1 MSGLILPDSVPGQ
14 VLRTIRERRVIP
26 VASWTLAD
34 EIARVLRRPK
44 LRAYRISAEDVA
56 AVLGLLAPFLPTVE
70 SRISSRDPNDSV
82 VIEGALSGEVQAIVT
97 GDADLLDDDD
107 LRRRLA
113 EHGIRG
119 ARPPTW
125 SRCSANDREA

>member
-1 MSGLILPDSVPGQ
+1 VSGLILPDSVPGQ
-14 VLRTIRERRVIP
+14 VLRAVRERRVVP
-26 VASWTLAD
+26 VASWSLAD

-82 VIEGALSGEVQAIVT
+82 VIEAALSGEVQAIVT
-97 GDADLLDDDD
+97 GDADLLEDDD
-107 LRRRLA
+107 LRRRLT
-113 EHGIRG
+113 EHGIRVVTPAELVEMLG
-119 ARPPTW
+119 K
-125 SRCSANDREA
+125 

>member
-1 MSGLILPDSVPGQ
+1 VSGLILPGSVPGQ
-14 VLRTIRERRVIP
+14 ILRAVRERRVIP
-26 VASWTLAD
+26 VASWGLAD

-44 LRAYRISAEDVA
+44 LRAYRISEEDVA
-56 AVLGLLAPFLPTVE
+56 AALGLLVPFLPTVE

-82 VIEGALSGEVQAIVT
+82 VIEAALSGQAQAIVT

-113 EHGIRG
+113 EHGIRVVTPIELVEMLG
-119 ARPPTW
+119 
-125 SRCSANDREA
+125 E

>member
-1 MSGLILPDSVPGQ
+1 VSGLILPDSVPGQ

-119 ARPPTW
+119 VT
-125 SRCSANDREA
+125 SADLVEMLGK

>member
-1 MSGLILPDSVPGQ
+1 VSGLILPDSVPGQ
-14 VLRTIRERRVIP
+14 VLRAVRERRVIP
-26 VASWTLAD
+26 VASWSLAD

-44 LRAYRISAEDVA
+44 LRAYRVSAEDVA

-82 VIEGALSGEVQAIVT
+82 VIQSALSGEAQAIVT

-113 EHGIRG
+113 EHGIRVVTPAELLEMLG
-119 ARPPTW
+119 K
-125 SRCSANDREA
+125 

>member
-1 MSGLILPDSVPGQ
+1 M
-14 VLRTIRERRVIP
+14 
-26 VASWTLAD
+26 ASWGLAD

-44 LRAYRISAEDVA
+44 LRAYRISEEDVA
-56 AVLGLLAPFLPTVE
+56 AALGLLVPFLPTVE

-82 VIEGALSGEVQAIVT
+82 VIEAALSGQAQAIVT

-113 EHGIRG
+113 EHGIRVVTPIELVEMLG
-119 ARPPTW
+119 
-125 SRCSANDREA
+125 E

>member
-1 MSGLILPDSVPGQ
+1 VSGLILPDSVPGQ
-14 VLRTIRERRVIP
+14 VIRAVRERRVIP
-26 VASWTLAD
+26 VASWGLAD

-44 LRAYRISAEDVA
+44 LRAYRISEEDVA
-56 AVLGLLAPFLPTVE
+56 AVLELLAPFLPTIE

-82 VIEGALSGEVQAIVT
+82 VIEAALSGEAEAIVT

-113 EHGIRG
+113 QHAIRVVTPAEWVEMLG
-119 ARPPTW
+119 R
-125 SRCSANDREA
+125 SL

>member
-1 MSGLILPDSVPGQ
+1 VSGLVLPDSVPGQ
-14 VLRTIRERRVIP
+14 VLRAVRERRVVP
-26 VASWTLAD
+26 VASWSLAD

-70 SRISSRDPNDSV
+70 SRISSRDPNGSV
-82 VIEGALSGEVQAIVT
+82 VIEAALSGEVQAIVT

-107 LRRRLA
+107 LRRRLT
-113 EHGIRG
+113 EHGIRVV
-119 ARPPTW
+119 T
-125 SRCSANDREA
+125 SADLVEMLGK